1 MVEKTQDRLVQDPGN
16 SLFFPIK
23 PGIQFPLTEFRFDIN
38 LSRLYRFMMK
48 LFLLVKKINIVRAR
62 VAKLANA
69 LDLGSSGFVPWGFKS
84 PLSHQLDGL
93 RKGFYESKC

>member
-1 MVEKTQDRLVQDPGN
+1 MVEKTLDRLVQGPDN
-16 SLFFPIK
+16 SLFFHVK
-23 PGIQFPLTEFRFDIN
+23 PGTQFPLTEFRFDIS
-38 LSRLYRFMMK
+38 LTGLYRFVLK

-84 PLSHQLDGL
+84 PLSHQLG
-93 RKGFYESKC
+93 